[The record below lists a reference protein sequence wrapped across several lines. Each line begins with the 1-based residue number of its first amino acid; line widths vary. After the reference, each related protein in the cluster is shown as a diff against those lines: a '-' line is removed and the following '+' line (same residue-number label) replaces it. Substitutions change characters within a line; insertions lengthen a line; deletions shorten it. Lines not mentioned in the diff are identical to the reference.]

1 LPAGDYSL
9 EIRDLVVRHGP
20 HTILNGVSCAVRRG
34 ERVAVLGASGAGKT
48 TLFRAING
56 FATAAEGSIVV
67 DGPDTTK
74 LDATKLNVTKL
85 DVTKMDVTKMDVTK
99 LRGPE
104 LRELRSRI
112 AVISQRHDL
121 VDNLSVHQNV
131 MAGALGR
138 WTSWHALRFLIWPSR
153 EELETARQALGRVGL
168 EHKLRSRTS
177 KLSGGE
183 HQRVA
188 IARALVQHPI
198 LLLADE
204 PVASLDPALSQQIL
218 ELLCR
223 LAEENHVT
231 LLCSLHQ
238 PQLAEHYFERII
250 ELRGG
255 EIVGERRGE
264 GRLDSPELFPAL
276 GEGI

>member
-1 LPAGDYSL
+1 LSRGDYSL
-9 EIRDLVVRHGP
+9 EIRDLVVRYGQ
-20 HTILNGVSCAVRRG
+20 HTVLNGVSCAVRRG

-56 FATAAEGSIVV
+56 FAAAAEGSIVV
-67 DGPDTTK
+67 DGVDITQ
-74 LDATKLNVTKL
+74 
-85 DVTKMDVTKMDVTK
+85 
-99 LRGPE
+99 LRGGR

-138 WTSWHALRFLIWPSR
+138 WTSLHALRFLIWPLR
-153 EELETARQALGRVGL
+153 EELETAREALRRVGL
-168 EHKLRSRTS
+168 ERKLRSRTS
-177 KLSGGE
+177 ELSGGE

-188 IARALVQHPI
+188 IARALVQRPI

-204 PVASLDPALSQQIL
+204 PVASLDPALSHQIL

-223 LAEENHVT
+223 LAEENRVT

-238 PQLAEHYFERII
+238 PHLAEHFFERII
-250 ELRGG
+250 EMRAG

-264 GRLDSPELFPAL
+264 GRLDAPELFPAM

>member
-1 LPAGDYSL
+1 LSAGDYSL
-9 EIRDLVVRHGP
+9 EIRDLVVRYGHN
-20 HTILNGVSCAVRRG
+20 TVLNGLSCAVRPG

-56 FATAAEGSIVV
+56 FAAAAEGSIAV
-67 DGPDTTK
+67 DG
-74 LDATKLNVTKL
+74 V
-85 DVTKMDVTKMDVTK
+85 DVTK
-99 LRGPE
+99 LRGAA

-138 WTSWHALRFLIWPSR
+138 WSSWHALRFLIWPSR
-153 EELETARQALGRVGL
+153 DELETAREALGRVGL

-188 IARALVQHPI
+188 IARALVQQPV
-198 LLLADE
+198 LMLADE
-204 PVASLDPALSQQIL
+204 PVASLDPSLSQQIL

-223 LAEENHVT
+223 LAEESHVT

-238 PQLAEHYFERII
+238 PHLAEHYFERII
-250 ELRGG
+250 EMRHG
-255 EIVGERRGE
+255 EIVGERRGA
-264 GRLDSPELFPAL
+264 GRLDSLELFPAL